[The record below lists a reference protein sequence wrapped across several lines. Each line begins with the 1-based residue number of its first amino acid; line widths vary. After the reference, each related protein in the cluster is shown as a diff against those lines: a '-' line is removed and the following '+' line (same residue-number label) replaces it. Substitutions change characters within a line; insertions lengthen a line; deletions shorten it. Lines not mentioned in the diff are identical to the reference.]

1 MTCIHQS
8 KEVLHQVV
16 QNREISKRTKSMPS
30 TDALMPGE
38 LPVRNLGKPKFP
50 NVQKMGTMAC
60 TWHTPIVLWFSCG
73 FAEWPGN

>member
-1 MTCIHQS
+1 
-8 KEVLHQVV
+8 
-16 QNREISKRTKSMPS
+16 MPS